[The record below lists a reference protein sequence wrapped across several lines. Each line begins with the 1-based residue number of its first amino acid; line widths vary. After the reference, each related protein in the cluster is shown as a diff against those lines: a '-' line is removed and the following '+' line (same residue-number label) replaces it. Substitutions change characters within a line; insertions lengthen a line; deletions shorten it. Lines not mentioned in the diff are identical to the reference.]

1 MKHQRPQ
8 KGHSE
13 QEEKYVQIWERKC
26 YNNRRWKED
35 RYIQFFSSIKEYGLQ
50 TLKCRVNIV
59 DKGTFN

>member
-1 MKHQRPQ
+1 MKHWRPQ

-13 QEEKYVQIWERKC
+13 QEEKDAQIWERKC
-26 YNNRRWKED
+26 NNNRSWKEE
-35 RYIQFFSSIKEYGLQ
+35 RYIQLFSSIKEHDPQ